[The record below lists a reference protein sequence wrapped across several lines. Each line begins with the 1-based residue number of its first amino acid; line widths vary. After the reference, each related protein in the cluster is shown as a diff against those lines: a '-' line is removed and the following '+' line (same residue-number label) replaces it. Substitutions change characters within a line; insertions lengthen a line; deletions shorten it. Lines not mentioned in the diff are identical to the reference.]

1 MVILLFWL
9 YFNKGTN
16 SDQTFS
22 LQHILLYTY
31 KSIEFQSN
39 VSVQQNVTFRVVNVS
54 AKRERQTEN
63 EKGNTER
70 DREREEAGM
79 ER

>member
-16 SDQTFS
+16 S
-22 LQHILLYTY
+22 LQHIMLYTY

-39 VSVQQNVTFRVVNVS
+39 VSVPQNVTFRVVNVS

-63 EKGNTER
+63 ERGNTER